1 MAPEE
6 GAPVHEVGASRPS
19 APDEQ
24 HELRNPGYEIF
35 IAALS
40 ILSIANIVLALVV
53 TDPALDSVLSAMNA
67 VLSVILFLD
76 FLVRLRTAT
85 SRSDYFFR
93 HFGWADLLASLPLPQ
108 FKVLRLFRLARVYRL
123 LRAYGARNIGRSLLR
138 ERAGSALLS
147 LLFIAILV
155 LEFGSLW
162 MLRLESTS
170 ADRNISTASD
180 AIWYVIV
187 TISTVGYGDQ
197 YPVTT
202 YGRALGTIIIVL
214 GVAIFGTLTGLP
226 RQPVPV
232 ADDVRPGG
240 RRPTAAPRSAATPR
254 ATSGS
259 RSSPGPGEL
268 RDAGV
273 ISQAEFEDLKAEIL
287 AGSGRPLRRVV
298 RTARPVRGAAFRRLG
313 S

>member
-1 MAPEE
+1 MAPED
-6 GAPVHEVGASRPS
+6 GAVQEVGVGATS
-19 APDEQ
+19 APEDR

-40 ILSIANIVLALVV
+40 ILSIANIILALVI
-53 TDPALDSVLSAMNA
+53 TDPALDSVLNAMNA
-67 VLSVILFLD
+67 VLSVILFID
-76 FLVRLRTAT
+76 FLVRMRTAT

-93 HFGWADLLASLPLPQ
+93 RFGWADLLASLPLPQ
-108 FKVLRLFRLARVYRL
+108 FKILRLFRLARVYRL
-123 LRAYGARNIGRSLLR
+123 LKAYGVRNIGRSLLR

-170 ADRNISTASD
+170 TDSNISTASD

-202 YGRALGTIIIVL
+202 SGRVLGAIIIVL
-214 GVAIFGTLTGLP
+214 GVAIFGTLTGYLANLFLSP
-226 RQPVPV
+226 TKSEQ
-232 ADDVRPGG
+232 ATTDDAGS
-240 RRPTAAPRSAATPR
+240 ASAADAARDLRLTQLAR
-254 ATSGS
+254 V
-259 RSSPGPGEL
+259 GEL
-268 RDAGV
+268 RDGGV
-273 ISQAEFEDLKAEIL
+273 ITQTEFEALKGEIL
-287 AGSGRPLRRVV
+287 AGSTP
-298 RTARPVRGAAFRRLG
+298 
-313 S
+313 